1 MKRPAVEKARARLS
15 RASESLSLI
24 EASDSYESFQSAWT
38 DLLIHLNSVYSILEQ
53 GSRGNGKS
61 EAWFGRKKNERRTD
75 PLLQYVHQAR
85 NSDEHGIEPI
95 TKLEPGGIGI
105 GVAGESV
112 HIERMTFDGRGN
124 MNAIINPIDGKY
136 PTVRIR
142 GPRATLIPVKNA
154 QFGDT
159 FHPPTEHLGE
169 KLTDTSPTAVA
180 RLAYSHHAKVIEEAE
195 NLL

>member
-95 TKLEPGGIGI
+95 TKLE
-105 GVAGESV
+105 
-112 HIERMTFDGRGN
+112 
-124 MNAIINPIDGKY
+124 
-136 PTVRIR
+136 
-142 GPRATLIPVKNA
+142 
-154 QFGDT
+154 
-159 FHPPTEHLGE
+159 
-169 KLTDTSPTAVA
+169 
-180 RLAYSHHAKVIEEAE
+180 
-195 NLL
+195 